1 MAKKKTKVS
10 VLVLAVIL
18 VVGTLFFS
26 VNKTEAAGG
35 TTHFIVINK
44 ANNQLAYYK
53 NNKLVR
59 TFSVATG
66 RTNSLTPEGKFRI
79 VNKIVN
85 RPYYT
90 GKIPGGDPRNPLGNR
105 WMGINARGTNGT
117 TYAIHGNNNP
127 SSIGKYISSGCVR
140 MYDNEVEWLFSQV
153 TVGTPVVI
161 TNSSKS
167 FDAIA
172 AANGYKVSGSSQPS
186 QPAVSGLKKG
196 SRGNE
201 VRTLQQKLTSLGY
214 DTKGVDGIFGNNT
227 DTALRRFQKDR
238 GLSVNGVVDSATQKA
253 LNGAKPGVKPP
264 ATSTGLKKGSRGN
277 EVRALQQK
285 LTSLGF
291 STKGIDGVFGN
302 NTDAALRQFQ
312 KARGLSV
319 TGVVDAA
326 TQKALNGTTANKPS
340 SPSKGPSL
348 TSGPTL
354 KLGSKG
360 DAVKALQQKLTSLGF
375 NTQGVDGM
383 FGSNTSAAVRKF
395 QSANGLA
402 ADGIV
407 GPNTYKALSS
417 K

>member
-1 MAKKKTKVS
+1 MAKQSTKVS
-10 VLVLAVIL
+10 VLFLAVIL

-105 WMGINARGTNGT
+105 WLGINARGTNGT

-326 TQKALNGTTANKPS
+326 TQKALNGTTAS
-340 SPSKGPSL
+340 
-348 TSGPTL
+348 
-354 KLGSKG
+354 
-360 DAVKALQQKLTSLGF
+360 
-375 NTQGVDGM
+375 
-383 FGSNTSAAVRKF
+383 
-395 QSANGLA
+395 
-402 ADGIV
+402 
-407 GPNTYKALSS
+407 
-417 K
+417 

>member
-1 MAKKKTKVS
+1 M
-10 VLVLAVIL
+10 
-18 VVGTLFFS
+18 GTLFFS

-214 DTKGVDGIFGNNT
+214 DTK
-227 DTALRRFQKDR
+227 AWM
-238 GLSVNGVVDSATQKA
+238 
-253 LNGAKPGVKPP
+253 
-264 ATSTGLKKGSRGN
+264 
-277 EVRALQQK
+277 E
-285 LTSLGF
+285 SLE
-291 STKGIDGVFGN
+291 TIQ
-302 NTDAALRQFQ
+302 TRL
-312 KARGLSV
+312 
-319 TGVVDAA
+319 
-326 TQKALNGTTANKPS
+326 
-340 SPSKGPSL
+340 
-348 TSGPTL
+348 
-354 KLGSKG
+354 
-360 DAVKALQQKLTSLGF
+360 
-375 NTQGVDGM
+375 
-383 FGSNTSAAVRKF
+383 
-395 QSANGLA
+395 
-402 ADGIV
+402 
-407 GPNTYKALSS
+407 
-417 K
+417 